1 MKKILRAVLLTIACA
16 PLLAAA
22 QTYPDK
28 PVKMIVPYPAGGPA
42 DQIARELANG
52 LSQALG
58 QTFVIETKGGGS
70 GSIGTG
76 YVAKAAPDGYT
87 LLASAGAPHPA
98 VPVFSSNPPY
108 DGIKEFL
115 PILMM
120 IDVPNVM
127 VIGPHIKA
135 TNVKE
140 FIELAKTKV
149 MTYGSSGTGSS
160 THLAGEIFQIEAK
173 IKMTHVPYK
182 GATPVVNDMLGGHVD
197 VSFLNLSAM
206 LPHIKSGKLRAI
218 GLSSQTRAKAL
229 PEVPTMD
236 EQGMP
241 NNTGSWYGLL
251 APAGTPDQVVR
262 VLYDASVKYFSQP
275 EVRARVE
282 ASGSVLKMLNPQ
294 QFLAAMTEE
303 KRQLAELNKILNIKM
318 D

>member
-1 MKKILRAVLLTIACA
+1 
-16 PLLAAA
+16 
-22 QTYPDK
+22 
-28 PVKMIVPYPAGGPA
+28 
-42 DQIARELANG
+42 
-52 LSQALG
+52 
-58 QTFVIETKGGGS
+58 
-70 GSIGTG
+70 
-76 YVAKAAPDGYT
+76 
-87 LLASAGAPHPA
+87 

-108 DGIKEFL
+108 DGIKEFS
-115 PILMM
+115 PILML

-135 TNVKE
+135 TNIKE

-160 THLAGEIFQIEAK
+160 THLAGEILQIEAK

-229 PEVPTMD
+229 PEVPTMA